1 MINTMALLLRTRLLL
16 LFALAALFAGVPFT
30 AVRPPPTVPSS
41 APPQDFASGRAM
53 EVLRSI
59 ASEPRPI
66 GSAGNR
72 RAADNIM
79 NRLRAL
85 GVEASIEER
94 PSVCR
99 TRRGSVNAGTVR
111 NIVAILPGVEPGPMT
126 LLVAHYDSV
135 ARGPGAAD
143 NGAGVAAIL
152 EVLRALKAGA
162 PPARS
167 VMALFSDGEEDGL
180 LGACAFAADESR
192 LKRIGLVVNLEARG
206 TRGPSIMFETSQPSE
221 QLIQLFAR
229 ASARPVSNSALGAV
243 YDALPNDTDLTVFK
257 RAGIPGLN
265 FAFIE
270 GDAHYHTSTDDLEQL
285 DERSLQHHGEQTLGI
300 VRAFGAAASAPRTN
314 VVYFDLLG
322 KIVVVYPSWVAVACL
337 AAVLLLVAAAA
348 VRASRSGGLRPR
360 PLIRATLSSLFAI
373 VGAAVVVTAVWM
385 GLTALNPAAEGLLH
399 SFATWMWCAIAGTVV
414 AAAGSTAALQRL
426 MGGGLLTADE
436 RMGGALIVSGLLA
449 IVVTVWQP
457 QASYLVGWPLAGS
470 ALVWLV
476 RSRVDSPALRELLT
490 FVQAIPAALVVAPLV
505 YLVMVA
511 LPPAAWGAG
520 AVLVG
525 IVTTLIAPSFD
536 TPDGRARAYAWRPL
550 ALASVAGFVACT
562 LPAMF
567 GSFDAE
573 RPRQNHLFYA
583 LDAAR
588 GEAVW
593 GSADAAVDDWTRVRL
608 GDAPGR
614 QALPSFILGSRRTYL
629 VAKAPVEK
637 LEGPSLRV
645 IKQVRQGSH
654 RLVEVEL
661 TAPAGAASIAL
672 SANSDA
678 KVVACSLLG
687 QRVAVS
693 PSAPLLLRYASPPPG
708 PIVVTIESAMD
719 APLELLA
726 VSETNGLPG
735 DLPPRPPTVIPS
747 MSRGSDQT
755 LVLRRLALPGDITST
770 QNQ

>member
-1 MINTMALLLRTRLLL
+1 MALLLRTRVLLL
-16 LFALAALFAGVPFT
+16 VALAAMFAGVPVT
-30 AVRPPPTVPSS
+30 AVRPPPTVPST
-41 APPQDFASGRAM
+41 APPHDFASGRAM

-59 ASEPRPI
+59 ASEPRPM

-79 NRLRAL
+79 NRLKAL
-85 GVEASIEER
+85 GVEASVEER

-126 LLVAHYDSV
+126 LLVAHYDTL
-135 ARGPGAAD
+135 ARGQGAAD
-143 NGAGVAAIL
+143 NGAGVAALL

-162 PPARS
+162 PPARP

-206 TRGPSIMFETSQPSE
+206 TRGPSIMFETSQPSK

-229 ASARPVSNSALGAV
+229 ASAHPVSNSALGAV

-257 RAGIPGLN
+257 RAGIPGFN

-270 GDAHYHTSTDDLEQL
+270 GYAHYHTSTDDPEQL

-300 VRAFGAAASAPRTN
+300 VRAFGAAASAPRAD

-322 KIVVVYPSWVAVACL
+322 KIVVYPSWVAVACL

-360 PLIRATLSSLFAI
+360 PLIRATLSSLLAI

-414 AAAGSTAALQRL
+414 AAAGSTTALQRL
-426 MGGGLLTADE
+426 MGGWLLTADE

-449 IVVTVWQP
+449 IVVTAWQP
-457 QASYLVGWPLAGS
+457 QASYLVVWPLAGS

-476 RSRVDSPALRELLT
+476 RSSVDSPALRELLT

-536 TPDGRARAYAWRPL
+536 TPDGHARAYAWRLP
-550 ALASVAGFVACT
+550 AIASIAGFVACT

-614 QALPSFILGSRRTYL
+614 QALPSFILGSRQTYL
-629 VAKAPVEK
+629 VTKASVEK

-654 RLVEVEL
+654 RLLEVEL

-672 SANSDA
+672 YANSDS

-708 PIVVTIESAMD
+708 PIVVTIEAAMD
-719 APLELLA
+719 APLDLLA

-735 DLPPRPPTVIPS
+735 DLPPRPPTVVPS

-755 LVLRRLALPGDITST
+755 LVLRRLALPSDITST
-770 QNQ
+770 QNP

>member
-1 MINTMALLLRTRLLL
+1 MTLLLRTRVLILV
-16 LFALAALFAGVPFT
+16 ALAAMFAGVPVT
-30 AVRPPPTVPSS
+30 TVRPPPTVPSS
-41 APPQDFASGRAM
+41 APPEDFASGRAM

-59 ASEPRPI
+59 ASEPRPL
-66 GSAGNR
+66 GSPGNR
-72 RAADNIM
+72 RAMDTIL
-79 NRLRAL
+79 NRLRSI
-85 GVEASIEER
+85 GVEASVEER

-99 TRRGSVNAGTVR
+99 TRFASVNAGTVR
-111 NIVAILPGVEPGPMT
+111 NIVAIVPGVEPGPMT
-126 LLVAHYDSV
+126 LLMAHYDSV

-143 NGAGVAAIL
+143 DGAGVAAIL
-152 EVLRALKAGA
+152 EVLRALKSGA

-180 LGACAFAADESR
+180 LGACAFAADEPR

-206 TRGPSIMFETSQPSE
+206 TRGPSIMFEMSQPSE
-221 QLIQLFAR
+221 GLIQLFAR
-229 ASARPVSNSALGAV
+229 ASAHPVGSSALGTI

-270 GDAHYHTSTDDLEQL
+270 GDAHYHTSTDTLENL
-285 DERSLQHHGEQTLGI
+285 DERSLQHHGEQVLGM
-300 VRAFGAAASAPRTN
+300 VRAIGTAGSAPRAN

-322 KIVVVYPSWVAVACL
+322 KNVVIYSSRVAMACL
-337 AAVLLLVAAAA
+337 AAVLLLVAAAI
-348 VRASRSGGLRPR
+348 VRASRSGGLRPG
-360 PLIRATLSSLFAI
+360 PLIRATLSSFFAI
-373 VGAAVVVTAVWM
+373 VGAVVVVTALWM
-385 GLTALNPAAEGLLH
+385 GLSALNPAAEGLLH
-399 SFATWMWCAIAGTVV
+399 SSATWMWCAIAGTVV
-414 AAAGSTAALQRL
+414 AAAASTAALQRL
-426 MGGGLLTADE
+426 VEGRLLTADE
-436 RMGGALIVSGLLA
+436 RMGGALVVPALLA
-449 IVVTVWQP
+449 VLTTVWQP
-457 QASYLVGWPLAGS
+457 QVSYLVVWPLAGS

-476 RSRVDSPALRELLT
+476 RSSVANPALRELLT
-490 FVQAIPAALVVAPLV
+490 LVQAIPAALVMTPLV

-511 LPPAAWGAG
+511 LPPIQWGAG

-536 TPDGRARAYAWRPL
+536 KSDGARAYAWEPL

-588 GEAVW
+588 GEAIW
-593 GSADAAVDDWTRVRL
+593 GSADAAVDDWTKARL
-608 GDAPGR
+608 GEAPGR
-614 QALPSFILGSRRTYL
+614 QPLPSFILGSRRTYL

-661 TAPAGAASIAL
+661 TAPTGAASIAL

-687 QRVAVS
+687 QRVTVS

-708 PIVVTIESAMD
+708 PIVVTIEAAMD

-735 DLPPRPPTVIPS
+735 DLPPRPPTVVPS

-770 QNQ
+770 QNP